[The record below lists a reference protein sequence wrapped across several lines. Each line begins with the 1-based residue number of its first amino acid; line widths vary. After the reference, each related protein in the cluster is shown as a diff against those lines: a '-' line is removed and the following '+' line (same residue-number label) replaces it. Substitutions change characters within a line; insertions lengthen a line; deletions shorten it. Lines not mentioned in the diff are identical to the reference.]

1 MPASCAAEVPKGGT
15 ALTCPDLAG
24 PLARTSAGRG
34 LRIDRRALSRAALRT
49 AAAAYLC
56 GLLLWL
62 ALGLLP
68 YLVEAIPAARHL
80 ATAIARGHGA
90 LAPDARRILGA
101 GSMGPTMAGMTGASS
116 TPSITSVAFQYL
128 FSLVNLAMG
137 ALLLARRFDD
147 LVARLMAL
155 ALLGTAATFNGPSH
169 AVFHEISANGLVTV
183 VHFTFHIVSG
193 TAYLWA
199 VVLFPDGGFPRTLR
213 SIPLRRAVVT
223 VVTVTI
229 TVVCW
234 QSSFVAHPPF
244 FVVFFGI
251 VVPLAGM
258 AAQTDRLRRPGTP
271 EQQQQARLLRSAL
284 LPALLTAV
292 LWLAVRAA
300 VLAGGA
306 TAATARDWD
315 LRIEGWFPAVF
326 VLVPLVLFAGI
337 LRYRLWDLDVLLG
350 RTLVYG
356 ALTAVVS
363 AAYVAGVVLAGR
375 TAGAGTV
382 GVVLVMAAVGLAV
395 APLRSVLQVLANRVV
410 FGQALSP
417 TEAMRRL
424 ADGLAHLS
432 PAQEMQELARV
443 VVEATR
449 AVTSAR
455 IWLVVDDRL
464 VAVTHWPPD
473 SQDARQELPLHGA
486 EREEDILAAV
496 RTAEGHRAIALR
508 HQDRLL
514 ALLDTTVRKDVP
526 LSPDEERLLEDL
538 AGHAGL
544 LVHNARLTA
553 ELARHVERLS
563 EQTAE
568 LRLSRSRVVAAQDAE
583 RRSLER
589 DLHDGAQQDLLSLIV
604 ALSTMRTLRAAD
616 TAPGR
621 ADRLELARRLTELS
635 AGLRS
640 TGQTLGDLCGTGL
653 PRALLDGGLLGALE
667 ATATATRRNGLDV
680 DVSVQAPAWIPPRLE
695 AAVYFCCAEALQNAT
710 KHARAT
716 RVVVSVSVDGPA
728 AEPGAVPVLEFA
740 VIDDGVGFDPQRAA
754 RSSGLANMQD
764 RLSPFEGSLTVLTG
778 PGRGT
783 CVRGSVPLGPPT
795 GSSGAGLPRQAVR

>member
-1 MPASCAAEVPKGGT
+1 
-15 ALTCPDLAG
+15 LTCPDLAG
-24 PLARTSAGRG
+24 PLARTAAGRG
-34 LRIDRRALSRAALRT
+34 LHIDRRLLSGAALRT
-49 AAAAYLC
+49 AAAVYLC

-80 ATAIARGHGA
+80 ATGLAQGHGA
-90 LAPDARRILGA
+90 LAPDAQRILGA
-101 GSMGPTMAGMTGASS
+101 GITGMGAGPGNMAGMTGGTSS
-116 TPSITSVAFQYL
+116 TPSIAGVAFQYL

-199 VVLFPDGGFPRTLR
+199 VVLFPDGEFPRPLR
-213 SIPLRRAVVT
+213 SMPLRRAFVT
-223 VVTVTI
+223 AVTVTI

-234 QSSFVAHPPF
+234 RSSFVAHPPF

-251 VVPLAGM
+251 LVPLAGM
-258 AAQTDRLRRPGTP
+258 AAQTDRLRHPGSP

-326 VLVPLVLFAGI
+326 VLVPVVLFAGI

-356 ALTAVVS
+356 SLTAVVS

-375 TAGAGTV
+375 TAGTGTV

-395 APLRSVLQVLANRVV
+395 APVRSVLQALANRVV

-417 TEAMRRL
+417 IEAMRQL
-424 ADGLAHLS
+424 AEGLSHLS

-486 EREEDILAAV
+486 DRDEDILAAV

-508 HQDRLL
+508 HQGRLL
-514 ALLDTTVRKDVP
+514 ALLDTTVRRDVP

-553 ELARHVERLS
+553 ELARHVEQLS
-563 EQTAE
+563 EQAAE

-604 ALSTMRTLRAAD
+604 AMRTLRATD
-616 TAPGR
+616 TAPDR
-621 ADRLELARRLTELS
+621 ADRRELARRLAELS
-635 AGLRS
+635 TGLRS

-653 PRALLDGGLLGALE
+653 PQALLDGGLLGALE
-667 ATATATRRNGLDV
+667 AIATTTRRNGPDV
-680 DVSVQAPAWIPPRLE
+680 DVSVEAPAWIAPRLE

-710 KHARAT
+710 KHAHAT
-716 RVVVSVSVDGPA
+716 RIVVSVSADIPA
-728 AEPGAVPVLEFA
+728 AGPGGAPVLEFA
-740 VIDDGVGFDPQRAA
+740 VIDDGVGFDPKRAA
-754 RSSGLANMQD
+754 RSSGLANMED
-764 RLSPFEGSLTVLTG
+764 RLSPFAGSLTVLTA

-783 CVRGSVPLGPPT
+783 CVRGSVPLGPST
-795 GSSGAGLPRQAVR
+795 GAAGSELPSQVAR